1 MPDWKQ
7 PDWNT
12 IVRERMKSPSSQC
25 NLDEDVIAELAAHL
39 EETYENAQSRGL
51 NATAALEATLQEVAL
66 QEINDWRVLAANI
79 HRAQS
84 EEHSMNQQ
92 RTRKLWLPALA
103 SITLTAVLLV
113 VFDRIHASPLTVGL
127 GHLAMMLQLAWFAAM
142 PLLGQT
148 KPEEALMNQRTR
160 TIWLPGFVTL
170 TAASLFLFAEEFAL
184 MHVPSFYSTDM
195 TLRNQHLGFGVPFW
209 LYSAWLL
216 AQALCGALGAFLSR
230 RGGGTR
236 RARIVAS
243 AFPALMMFCLL
254 GLVVPIS
261 AVFEHNAYVL
271 SHPSGVAMGILIWA
285 GGPGVALL
293 LGAAPFL
300 KESRHCS
307 MA

>member
-1 MPDWKQ
+1 MPDWNQ
-7 PDWNT
+7 L
-12 IVRERMKSPSSQC
+12 VREHLQPYQAPHH
-25 NLDEDVIAELAAHL
+25 EEVIAELAAHF
-39 EETYENAQSRGL
+39 EETYEAARSQGL
-51 NATAALEATLQEVAL
+51 TEAAALELTLQEVC
-66 QEINDWRVLAANI
+66 DWRVLAANI
-79 HRAQS
+79 HRAKS
-84 EEHSMNQQ
+84 KEDAMNQQ

-113 VFDRIHASPLTVGL
+113 VFDRIHASPLAVGL

-148 KPEEALMNQRTR
+148 KSEEALMNQRTR

-184 MHVPSFYSTDM
+184 MHDPSFYATDM

-209 LYSAWLL
+209 LYSTWLV
-216 AQALCGALGAFLSR
+216 AQVLCGALGAFLSR
-230 RGGGTR
+230 RGGGSKA
-236 RARIVAS
+236 ARIIAS
-243 AFPALMMFCLL
+243 AFPALMMFGLL

-261 AVFEHNAYVL
+261 AVLERNPYVL
-271 SHPSGVAMGILIWA
+271 GHPSVIVSGILIWA

-300 KESRHCS
+300 KEPTLQP
-307 MA
+307 A